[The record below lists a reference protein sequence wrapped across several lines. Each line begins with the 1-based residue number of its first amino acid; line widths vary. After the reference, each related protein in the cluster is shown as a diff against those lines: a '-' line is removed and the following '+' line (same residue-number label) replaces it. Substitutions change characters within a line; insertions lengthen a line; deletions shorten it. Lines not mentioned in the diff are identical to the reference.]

1 MEDLHRIAESIWKWA
16 KDRDFKGYDPYDGLN
31 SRLLAPLLKHSRF
44 LRLATI
50 QAVKRCPFN
59 PRKLLLIS
67 PGLNPK
73 GLALF
78 LSGISYMPE
87 LDTENTAERLQQMIL
102 SLASKPDGTPAFS
115 TVRTIRNDISVEEL
129 EESELFA
136 WGYNFPWQSKAF
148 FQPAWFPTVV
158 CSSFVLDAF
167 KQCRS
172 SFYPAVAINLAKFT
186 AETLN
191 IHKDDSGI
199 CFSYSPND
207 NSRVFN
213 ASLFAAKILT
223 RAIEFDENNADLYSS
238 LATRA
243 CDYVVSRQSR
253 DGSWVYGE
261 ADHWQ
266 WVDNLHTGFV
276 LETLNSIVS
285 MLSTDKYDDSIARG
299 LNYYTDNLFE
309 KDWTAKYF
317 SSSKYPL
324 DPHSTA
330 QGAITYMELNRFN
343 DNAPQITKNI
353 LHIGIADLWDIKRQ
367 GFIFQK
373 YPSHMKRMIYLRWS
387 QGWMFKALSFFYH
400 RDNTGGQV

>member
-1 MEDLHRIAESIWKWA
+1 MKDLHEIAESIWEWA
-16 KDRDFKGYDPYDGLN
+16 KVRDFKGYDPFDGLN
-31 SRLLAPLLKHSRF
+31 SRLLSPLLKHSRF

-59 PRKLLLIS
+59 PRKLLLVS

-87 LDTENTAERLQQMIL
+87 LDTEDTAEQLQQMIL
-102 SLASKPDGTPAFS
+102 SLASKPDGSPAFS
-115 TVRTIRNDISVEEL
+115 PSRTIRNDISVKEL
-129 EESELFA
+129 EESGLFA

-167 KQCRS
+167 HHCKS
-172 SFYPAVAINLAKFT
+172 KFYPTVATNIAKFT

-191 IHKDDSGI
+191 IHEDDSGI
-199 CFSYSPND
+199 CFSYSPID

-213 ASLFAAKILT
+213 ASLFAAKILA
-223 RAIEFDENNADLYSS
+223 RAIEFDQNNSDMYRTM
-238 LATRA
+238 ATRA
-243 CDYVVSRQSR
+243 CDYVVSRQRS

-266 WVDNLHTGFV
+266 WVDNLHTGFI
-276 LETLNSIVS
+276 LETLNSIS
-285 MLSTDKYDDSIARG
+285 EILNTTDYNEAIEKGLKYYR
-299 LNYYTDNLFE
+299 NNLFTE
-309 KDWTAKYF
+309 DCTAKYF
-317 SSSKYPL
+317 NSTKFPL

-330 QGAITYMELNRFN
+330 QGAITFMELNRFN
-343 DNAPQITKNI
+343 DNAPQIAESI
-353 LHIGIADLWDIKRQ
+353 LQKGIADLWDDKRH
-367 GFIFQK
+367 GFIFHGSSS
-373 YPSHMKRMIYLRWS
+373 YAKRMIYLRWS
-387 QGWMFKALSFFYH
+387 QGWMFKAICRYLGA
-400 RDNTGGQV
+400 TQ